1 MLISDQEAALLGK
14 NRVDEELE
22 VLVCP
27 QDGADVEGLGQLNLR
42 RLEKKLLVQLCVCL
56 VSLLTRAAA

>member
-14 NRVDEELE
+14 DRMDEEFE

-27 QDGADVEGLGQLNLR
+27 QDGADVEGLSQLNL
-42 RLEKKLLVQLCVCL
+42 
-56 VSLLTRAAA
+56 